1 MGVVPLGLFIRLRI
15 ARGDLEGVKEFDRSL
30 HSSEW
35 QTGGMAKKRG
45 WMRRILAALAW
56 AVGLFLALNI
66 LLVGVFRFL
75 PVPVSGLMVQ
85 RRMEA
90 WTGDRPYTSRHRWVP
105 LEEIAPSLG
114 VAVIAAEDQTFPEHF
129 GFDWQAIEKA
139 VQHNE
144 HSRRKR
150 GASTVSQQT
159 AKNLFLWNSRSWVRK
174 GFEAW
179 FTLLMEVGWSKRRI
193 LEVYLNIV
201 EFGDG
206 IYGAEAAART
216 YFGKSAKRLTA
227 SESALLAAVLPNP
240 RKFHASAPSEYIRGR
255 QAWILNQMGQLGGD
269 EMVKEL

>member
-1 MGVVPLGLFIRLRI
+1 
-15 ARGDLEGVKEFDRSL
+15 
-30 HSSEW
+30 
-35 QTGGMAKKRG
+35 MAKKKGG
-45 WMRRILAALAW
+45 WGRRILTGLAW
-56 AVGLFLALNI
+56 MAGGC
-66 LLVGVFRFL
+66 LVFSVLVVLVFRFV

-85 RRMEA
+85 RRIES
-90 WTGDRPYTSRHRWVP
+90 WSNEKPYTSRHRWMP
-105 LEEIAPSLG
+105 LEDISPSLG
-114 VAVIAAEDQTFPEHF
+114 AAVIAAEDQAFPDHF

-144 HSRRKR
+144 RSRRKR

-179 FTLLMEVGWSKRRI
+179 FTLLIEVGWSKKRI

-216 YFGKSAKRLTA
+216 YFGKPAKRLTP
-227 SESALLAAVLPNP
+227 SEAALLAAVLPNP
-240 RKFHASAPSEYIRGR
+240 RKFHANAPSDYIRGR
-255 QAWILNQMGQLGGD
+255 QAWILNQMRQLGGVQL
-269 EMVKEL
+269 VKDLETR

>member
-1 MGVVPLGLFIRLRI
+1 MV
-15 ARGDLEGVKEFDRSL
+15 
-30 HSSEW
+30 
-35 QTGGMAKKRG
+35 KKRG
-45 WMRRILAALAW
+45 WMRRILLGLAW

-66 LLVGVFRFL
+66 VLVLVFRFV

-85 RRMEA
+85 RRIEA
-90 WTGDRPYTSRHRWVP
+90 WTGGKPYTSRHRWVP
-105 LEEIAPSLG
+105 LEEISPSLG
-114 VAVIAAEDQTFPEHF
+114 AAVIAAEDQTFTEHF

-159 AKNLFLWNSRSWVRK
+159 AKNLFLWNSRSWTRK

-179 FTLLMEVGWSKRRI
+179 FTLLIEAGWSKRRI

-206 IYGAEAAART
+206 VYGAEAAART
-216 YFGKSAKRLTA
+216 YFGKSAKRLTP
-227 SESALLAAVLPNP
+227 SEAALLAAVLPNP
-240 RKFHASAPSEYIRGR
+240 RKFHANAPSEYLRGR
-255 QAWILNQMGQLGGD
+255 QAWILSQMRQLGG
-269 EMVKEL
+269 EQAVKVL